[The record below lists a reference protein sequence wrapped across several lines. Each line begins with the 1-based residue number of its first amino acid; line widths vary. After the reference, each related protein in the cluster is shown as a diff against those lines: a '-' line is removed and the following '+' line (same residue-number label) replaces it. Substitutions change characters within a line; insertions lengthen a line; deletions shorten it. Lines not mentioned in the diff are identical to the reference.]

1 MGVVKVV
8 VALGLALIFAP
19 AAASMPPA
27 GWVDTSGG
35 RTRLAQSSY
44 CWSEQGKGPTCADY
58 LPPRCGD
65 GRTPRI
71 PVRLGET
78 VHFRIAFSPR
88 SVSLEFRTG
97 ATRSYRLRKRQVI
110 AWRVQHLGAFA
121 LNARAQRGDDTS
133 YTGCFVARR

>member
-1 MGVVKVV
+1 MAVVRVV
-8 VALGLALIFAP
+8 VALGLALVFAP
-19 AAASMPPA
+19 AAASLPPA
-27 GWVDTSGG
+27 AWVDTSAG

-44 CWSEQGKGPTCADY
+44 CWSEQGKGGTCADY

-78 VHFRIAFSPR
+78 MRFRLAFYPR
-88 SVSLEFRTG
+88 SVSLQFPTG
-97 ATRSYRLRKRQVI
+97 ATRSYRLRKHRVI

-121 LNARAQRGDDTS
+121 LTAQARWGDDTS
-133 YTGCFVARR
+133 YAGCFVARR